1 MVGKLSTYNSAH
13 FRVFGVMAGA
23 RRGRVIR
30 FFVYFV
36 FLVSPKTVPLLAMR
50 SVVEPDGKMKTNKK
64 MGIVPYHSTVIVA
77 SLSIRFTK
85 LTKVLQKKARR
96 EDYQPRTSHNSGFS
110 GNTADIRRGK
120 DCPILCSLRLFY
132 F

>member
-30 FFVYFV
+30 FFVDFV

-64 MGIVPYHSTVIVA
+64 MEILPYHSTVIVA
-77 SLSIRFTK
+77 SLSIRFC
-85 LTKVLQKKARR
+85 KKKGGKITNL
-96 EDYQPRTSHNSGFS
+96 ELHTIQGFPE
-110 GNTADIRRGK
+110 TLPK
-120 DCPILCSLRLFY
+120 
-132 F
+132 